1 MNYTNR
7 GITLYLHFLLFISL
21 LIVPTSIFAQGKSL
35 WLSAGQNIDN
45 TREAFTESKITPTNV
60 SQLQVRW
67 VLNTEGDI
75 SATPAVD
82 DNYVYVPDWAGN
94 IYKIDANTGAVI
106 WNKQVKD
113 FTGQN
118 FNFSRTTPL
127 ITDNMV
133 IFGTQLGDP
142 VGIGATLISLDKD
155 TGELIWMTQLDDH
168 FASIVTQSAVA
179 FGNKIY
185 VGVSSAEEYIAA
197 DQNYPCCSFRGS
209 VVALDR
215 DTGAILW
222 KTYTAPDPA
231 LGFSGNAV
239 WGSTPVIDPKRKSVY
254 VTTGNNYTV
263 PDDVLDC
270 VANGGTA
277 EEIKACIESV
287 VGSSNNYF
295 DAIVSMDLKTGAI
308 KWARSVIPF
317 DAWTAACLFYNDGN
331 CPDPAGGN
339 YDFAQGPMLF
349 RTKLNG
355 KKNELLGAGQK
366 SGLFWTLDPDNGN
379 VVWVTQVGPGGELG
393 GLQWGSAT
401 DGDRIYTAVSNSN
414 FQSHTLVSGSTIYGG
429 YWSALKNSTGEIVW
443 ETAGTGLAIPIPWL
457 NQPPP
462 NALATNQGP
471 VTVAN
476 GVVFAGAM
484 DAVGTM
490 YAMDAATGNILWSF
504 ESGGS
509 VNSGAAVV
517 NGIVYWGSGY
527 SNLGIGTPN
536 NKLYAFQLPLAKSKS
551 NGTDAGFTADR
562 FYLSQNYP
570 NPFNP
575 STVINFSIPK
585 ENTMVSLK
593 IFNSIGQE
601 VAVLINQVVSAG
613 NHEVQFDATGLPSGL
628 YFYTLNTSDFVETRK
643 MLLLK

>member
-1 MNYTNR
+1 MNLTNR
-7 GITLYLHFLLFISL
+7 GITIYIHFLLFTSL

-35 WLSAGQNIDN
+35 WLSAGQNNNN
-45 TREAFTESKITPTNV
+45 TREAFTESKINPTNV

-67 VLNTEGDI
+67 VLNTGGDI

-94 IYKIDANTGAVI
+94 IYKIDVSTGAVI

-142 VGIGATLISLDKD
+142 VGIGAILISLDKD

-209 VVALDR
+209 VVAIDR

-222 KTYTAPDPA
+222 KTYTSPDPA
-231 LGFSGNAV
+231 TSGFSGNAV

-263 PDDVLDC
+263 PDEVFDC
-270 VANGGTA
+270 IDAGGSP

-287 VGSSNNYF
+287 AGSSNNYF

-331 CPDPAGGN
+331 CPDPAGMN

-349 RTKLNG
+349 TTKLSG
-355 KKNELLGAGQK
+355 KKTELLGAGQK
-366 SGLFWTLDPDNGN
+366 SGQFWTLNPDNGN
-379 VVWVTQVGPGGELG
+379 IVWVTQVGPGGELG

-401 DGDRIYTAVSNSN
+401 DGNKIYTAVSNSN
-414 FQSHTLVSGSTIYGG
+414 FLPATLINGQTVNGG
-429 YWSALKNSTGEIVW
+429 FWSALD
-443 ETAGTGLAIPIPWL
+443 AGTGQIVWQTAAT
-457 NQPPP
+457 NPPP
-462 NALATNQGP
+462 FSTLPGAVATNQGA

-476 GVVFAGAM
+476 GVVFAGAV

-490 YAMDAATGNILWSF
+490 YAFDATTGNILWSF

-517 NGIVYWGSGY
+517 NGTVYWGSGY
-527 SNLGIGTPN
+527 SSLGIGTPN
-536 NKLYAFQLPLAKSKS
+536 NKLYAFQLPLTKDKS
-551 NGTDAGFTADR
+551 NETDAGFTADR
-562 FYLSQNYP
+562 FHLSQNYP

-575 STVINFSIPK
+575 STVIKFSIPK

-593 IFNSIGQE
+593 IYNSIGQE
-601 VAVLINQVVSAG
+601 VGVLINQVVSAG

-628 YFYTLNTSDFVETRK
+628 YFYTLNAGDLVETKK